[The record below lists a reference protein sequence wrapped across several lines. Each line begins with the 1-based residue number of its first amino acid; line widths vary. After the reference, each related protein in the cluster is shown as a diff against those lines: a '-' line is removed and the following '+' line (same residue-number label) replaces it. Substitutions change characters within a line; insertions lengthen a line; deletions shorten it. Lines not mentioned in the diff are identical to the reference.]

1 MSFHRENI
9 VWQSAD
15 GTWSRGFYEC
25 HESGGYEDDDFDPE
39 WDVEYDY
46 DALEQVSCGHPSE
59 DAALQSWRG
68 ANPGGATVLPYGSG
82 SAAEV
87 AQLDD
92 LAARL
97 EDAQRER
104 EASGQRSIF
113 LYSQDRPFHDVRGAS
128 KSDDP
133 ASLRRRLAAAD
144 TQYADAVAEQHSLRM
159 QGYGNDMTREI
170 TGLDV
175 KRAGLLNRLVDG
187 GHLDAAAQRE
197 HRITDLSNQVA
208 ALNRGLDSHG
218 SANRPRLSG
227 FALGPESRETRVNR
241 AACVAARDATAA
253 ELEQLRHPPTR
264 TRSQKKAPTAAPS
277 SAPGRVAGGVPSGG
291 QFAAKRHGE
300 PAINLPRS

>member
-9 VWQSAD
+9 LWQSAD

-25 HESGGYEDDDFDPE
+25 HEDFSRGGRDDDDDPDSFDPE

-46 DALEQVSCGHPSE
+46 GALEQVSCGHPSE
-59 DAALQSWRG
+59 DAARQSRTG
-68 ANPGGATVLPYGSG
+68 ANPGWSTVLPYDSD

-92 LAARL
+92 LAAEP
-97 EDAQRER
+97 EDAQREQ

-113 LYSQDRPFHDVRGAS
+113 LNPQDRPFYDARGAS

-144 TQYADAVAEQHSLRM
+144 KQYADVVAEQHTYRM
-159 QGYGNDMTREI
+159 QGYGNDLTRDI
-170 TGLDV
+170 DKLDV
-175 KRAGLLNRLVDG
+175 RRAGLLNRLVSG
-187 GHLDAAAQRE
+187 AHLDAAAQRE
-197 HRITDLSNQVA
+197 HRATDLSNQIA
-208 ALNRGLDSHG
+208 ALNRALDSSERESRIPG
-218 SANRPRLSG
+218 LGANRAG
-227 FALGPESRETRVNR
+227 R
-241 AACVAARDATAA
+241 ADCAAARDVAAA
-253 ELEQLRHPPTR
+253 ELEQVRHSPTR
-264 TRSQKKAPTAAPS
+264 PRSRKGSPTTAPS

-300 PAINLPRS
+300 PVITLNRP